1 MDAAVT
7 VKTPGQDQALSNS
20 ARQSS
25 EIEEGEDMS
34 MQAVLTVHSIPDMF
48 TSGQQVRRGLLDQA
62 QY

>member
-1 MDAAVT
+1 
-7 VKTPGQDQALSNS
+7 
-20 ARQSS
+20 
-25 EIEEGEDMS
+25 MS